1 MLNYQ
6 KANSFNDYRTSG
18 HSSVVERLVANEK
31 VVGSSPI
38 ARSKIMIIWIASYPK
53 SGNTYLRS
61 FISSYY
67 FSKKGKFDFDLLLNI
82 LQFPSIKF
90 SKKKINSEMEASQN
104 WVYNQQQFFSG
115 DKIHFI
121 KTHSSL
127 NQYNGNNFTNKNLS
141 LGAIY
146 IVRDPRNLITSM
158 THHYS
163 LNYEQAY
170 LKLINENQTLL
181 EKSSDGDFSN
191 FTFLGSWSSHYKSW
205 QNTNEFKTL
214 FIKYEDLED
223 NKYDTFKKII
233 AFINS
238 LKTNKSSINEK
249 KLINSINSTSFSN
262 LRNKEENEGFEESV
276 YSRSGQKK
284 RFFNLGF
291 NNRWQKILP
300 KNILQKL
307 NNTLQN
313 DLNDLG
319 YIIND

>member
-1 MLNYQ
+1 
-6 KANSFNDYRTSG
+6 
-18 HSSVVERLVANEK
+18 
-31 VVGSSPI
+31 
-38 ARSKIMIIWIASYPK
+38 MIIWIASYPK

-90 SKKKINSEMEASQN
+90 SKKKINSEEEASQN
-104 WVYNQQQFFSG
+104 WIYNQKQFFSG

-121 KTHSSL
+121 KTHSNL
-127 NQYNGNNFTNKNLS
+127 KEYKGNSFTNKNLS

-170 LKLINENQTLL
+170 LKLKNDKQTLL

-191 FTFLGSWSSHYKSW
+191 FTFLGSWSEHYKSW
-205 QNTNEFKTL
+205 KNTNEFKTL
-214 FIKYEDLED
+214 FIKYEDLEN
-223 NKYDTFKKII
+223 NKFDTFKKII
-233 AFINS
+233 IFINS
-238 LKTNKSSINEK
+238 LKKNEASIDEK
-249 KLINSINSTSFSN
+249 KLVNAINSTNFSN

-276 YSRSGQKK
+276 YSSSGTKK

-307 NNTLQN
+307 NNTFQN

-319 YIIND
+319 YDLNE

>member
-1 MLNYQ
+1 
-6 KANSFNDYRTSG
+6 
-18 HSSVVERLVANEK
+18 VVERLVANEK

-38 ARSKIMIIWIASYPK
+38 ARSRIMIIWIASYPK

-61 FISSYY
+61 FIASYY

-90 SKKKINSEMEASQN
+90 TKKKINSQIEASQN
-104 WVYNQQQFFSG
+104 WIYNQQQFFSG

-127 NQYNGNNFTNKNLS
+127 SQYKESSFTNKNLS

-163 LNYEQAY
+163 LSYEQSY
-170 LKLINENQTLL
+170 VKLMNEKQTLL
-181 EKSSDGDFSN
+181 EKSTDGDYSN
-191 FTFLGSWSSHYKSW
+191 FTYLGSWSNHYKSW
-205 QNTNEFKTL
+205 KNTKDFNTL
-214 FIKYEDLED
+214 FIKYEDLEY
-223 NKYDTFKKII
+223 NKFDTFKKII
-233 AFINS
+233 NFINN
-238 LKTNKSSINEK
+238 LKKDKTPINEK
-249 KLINSINSTSFSN
+249 KLLNSISSTNFSN

-276 YSRSGQKK
+276 YSRSGEKK

-291 NNRWQKILP
+291 SNRWQKILP
-300 KNILQKL
+300 KNILIKI
-307 NNTLQN
+307 NNTLQS

-319 YIIND
+319 YD